1 MHDQQLALHACNELA
16 KKKYKGLVKRKP
28 KIFQWARI
36 IRVTMEITVSYFT
49 VLRSITEKRQE
60 KINIEE
66 DSTFEDILT
75 ILVKRYGK
83 NFERYVSSGEE
94 KKGLPL
100 VFLLNGQDI
109 WQFNGLKTRLHD
121 GDNVVLMPPIAGG

>member
-1 MHDQQLALHACNELA
+1 MHANELA

-121 GDNVVLMPPIAGG
+121 GDNVALMPPIAGG

>member
-1 MHDQQLALHACNELA
+1 LHACNELA

-60 KINIEE
+60 KIKIEE
-66 DSTFEDILT
+66 DSTFEDILA

-121 GDNVVLMPPIAGG
+121 GDNVALMPPIAGG